1 MTALINVPP
10 TATAGEIVEIKV
22 MIQHPMETGFR
33 SAAMGGL
40 IPRDIISR
48 LRCTYGGAVVLEVEL
63 HPAITANPFFAFHLR
78 AGEATEDLLFDW
90 ENEQGE
96 SWSQSATLKVG

>member
-10 TATAGEIVEIKV
+10 SAQAGEIIEIKV

-40 IPRDIISR
+40 IPRDIIKH
-48 LRCTYGGAVVLEVEL
+48 LRCTYGGAEVLAVEL

-78 AGEATEDLLFDW
+78 AGPETADILFEWED
-90 ENEQGE
+90 EQGQ
-96 SWSQSATLKVG
+96 SWSQSATLQVG

>member
-10 TATAGEIVEIKV
+10 SAQVGEIVEIKV

-48 LRCTYGGAVVLEVEL
+48 LRCRYGGEVVLEVEL
-63 HPAITANPFFAFHLR
+63 HPAITANPFFAFHLQ
-78 AGEATEDLLFDW
+78 AGAASDELIFEWED
-90 ENEQGE
+90 EQGQ
-96 SWSQSATLKVG
+96 SWSQSATLNIG